1 MRRDGERA
9 EPDIE
14 IAAAVRGR
22 ELRFRTRPE
31 VALDANEVSAGREG
45 LPRPVQAGVTYGP
58 FRAWTRLTSR
68 LRAR

>member
-1 MRRDGERA
+1 MPRDAERA
-9 EPDIE
+9 APDVE
-14 IAAAVRGR
+14 LAAAVRGR
-22 ELRFRTRPE
+22 ELRFRARPE
-31 VALDANEVSAGREG
+31 VALGADEVTAGRDG

>member
-1 MRRDGERA
+1 MSAGRS

-31 VALDANEVSAGREG
+31 VSLHAEETASWREG
-45 LPRPVQAGVTYGP
+45 LPRPVRAGVTYGP
-58 FRAWTRLTSR
+58 FRAWTRLTGR